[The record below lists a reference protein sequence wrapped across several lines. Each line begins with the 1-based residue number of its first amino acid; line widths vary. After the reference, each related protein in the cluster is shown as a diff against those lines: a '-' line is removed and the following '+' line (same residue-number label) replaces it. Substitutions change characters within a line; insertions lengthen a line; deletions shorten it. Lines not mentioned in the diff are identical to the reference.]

1 MEEILVYICSKI
13 DKENQEISFQQINNY
28 KYPFENYYQEIEKIK
43 ELKDEKD
50 LEIYCVIGKKEK
62 ILKLENETREKIRK
76 IFDIMLEKGIEKS
89 FEFLKDISNKE
100 TNSLERWIFYYIKN
114 TIKED
119 DIKYPLVERYSSGDE
134 IDFLCLYSSENPEQ
148 SNSQTEDVNATINLF
163 LEKENPYILGKQIML
178 QSFLLQNIKGRKIIS
193 ILPEKNTNGWYALL
207 EGGYKLPIDIANLY
221 ELEKISSR
229 DIPVCTVYEI
239 DNILK
244 DSCYAYGKAY
254 MSKEIFEE
262 WNDVFLYALA
272 TLKIEYN
279 KENLNELLEDFHEFI
294 EKEVCEYVQAT
305 PIIDKETFLK
315 AVILNI
321 KNIKG
326 YLKGLEETGISRNIL
341 LQVKNRYAYLHTI
354 YKIIEKRYPEEVK
367 NRYNTK
373 QFKVEEWK
381 ELIRD
386 LEKGSNYE
394 KGIHLE
400 EIANYFIECIE
411 GLNVSGRRVKLE
423 NQEIDL
429 CCYNLSESGFLWE
442 LGTIILVECKNYEKP
457 VETKEIRSMFYLMD
471 AKGVDTFILFARNG
485 ITSGAEEEILKQS
498 IYDKKIIVI
507 DEDDLKMLEKKD
519 KKPIDLL
526 KEKLEELMKKIIK
539 YYK

>member
-1 MEEILVYICSKI
+1 M
-13 DKENQEISFQQINNY
+13 
-28 KYPFENYYQEIEKIK
+28 
-43 ELKDEKD
+43 
-50 LEIYCVIGKKEK
+50 EIYCIIGKKEK
-62 ILKLENETREKIRK
+62 ISELEKETREKIK
-76 IFDIMLEKGIEKS
+76 KVFDIMLKDGTEKS
-89 FEFLKDISNKE
+89 FEYLKDISNKG
-100 TNSLERWIFYYIKN
+100 TNSLEKWISYYIKN

-119 DIKYPLVERYSSGDE
+119 CIKYPLIARYPLEDE
-134 IDFLCLYSSENPEQ
+134 IEILCLYNSENTEQ
-148 SNSQTEDVNATINLF
+148 SYSQAEDVSATINLF

-178 QSFLLQNIKGRKIIS
+178 QSFILQNIKGRKIIS
-193 ILPEKNTNGWYALL
+193 VLPEKNNNGWYALL

-229 DIPVCTVYEI
+229 DVPMCTVYEI

-244 DSCYAYGKAY
+244 NSCYAYGKAY
-254 MSKEIFEE
+254 MPQEIFEE
-262 WNDVFLYALA
+262 WNDIFLYALA

-279 KENLNELLEDFHEFI
+279 EENLNDLIEDFNRFI
-294 EKEVCEYVQAT
+294 EKEACEYVQAT
-305 PIIDKETFLK
+305 PIINKETFLK
-315 AVILNI
+315 ATILNI
-321 KNIKG
+321 ENIKG
-326 YLKGLEETGISRNIL
+326 YLKGLEETGISKNIL
-341 LQVKNRYAYLHTI
+341 LQLKNRYSYLPII
-354 YKIIEKRYPEEVK
+354 YKVIAKRYPEEVK

-373 QFKVEEWK
+373 KFEIEEWK
-381 ELIRD
+381 ELIKD

-411 GLNVSGRRVKLE
+411 GLNVSGRRIKLE

-507 DEDDLKMLEKKD
+507 DENDLKRLENND
-519 KKPIDLL
+519 KEPIDIL
-526 KEKLEELMKKIIK
+526 KEKIEE
-539 YYK
+539 YNEENY

>member
-1 MEEILVYICSKI
+1 MEEILVYISSKI
-13 DKENQEISFQQINNY
+13 DKENKEISFQQINNY

-43 ELKDEKD
+43 ELKNEED
-50 LEIYCVIGKKEK
+50 LEIYCIIGKKEK
-62 ILKLENETREKIRK
+62 ISELEKETKSIIRK
-76 IFDIMLEKGIEKS
+76 IFDIMLENGIEKS
-89 FEFLKDISNKE
+89 FEYLKDISNKG
-100 TNSLERWIFYYIKN
+100 TNSLERWTSYYIKN

-119 DIKYPLVERYSSGDE
+119 SIKYPLVARYPLENE
-134 IDFLCLYSSENPEQ
+134 IEILCLYNSENSEQ
-148 SNSQTEDVNATINLF
+148 SYSQAEDVNATINLF

-193 ILPEKNTNGWYALL
+193 VLPEKNNKGWYALL
-207 EGGYKLPIDIANLY
+207 EGGYKLPIDITNLY

-229 DIPVCTVYEI
+229 DVPMWTVYEI

-244 DSCYAYGKAY
+244 NSCYAYGKAY
-254 MSKEIFEE
+254 MPQEIFEE

-279 KENLNELLEDFHEFI
+279 EKNLNDLIEDFNKFI
-294 EKEVCEYVQAT
+294 EKEACEYVQAT

-315 AVILNI
+315 ATILNI
-321 KNIKG
+321 ENIRG
-326 YLKGLEETGISRNIL
+326 YLRGLEEVGISKNIL
-341 LQVKNRYAYLHTI
+341 LQVKNRYAYLPII
-354 YKIIEKRYPEEVK
+354 YKVIAKRYPEEVK

-373 QFKVEEWK
+373 KFEIEEWK
-381 ELIRD
+381 ELIKD

-442 LGTIILVECKNYEKP
+442 LGTIILVECKNYEKT

-507 DEDDLKMLEKKD
+507 DEDDLKRLENNG

-526 KEKLEELMKKIIK
+526 KEKIEE
-539 YYK
+539 YNEENY